1 MARWTKDQVEQLLT
15 EKGWLSSAREIQN
28 GIQYA
33 LVDET
38 RVNWYT
44 TGRVTLGGK
53 ASEIKSQAE
62 SLFAEQPTASGA
74 TTQEVRTADESPPRR
89 VFIVYGHDSQA
100 REELELI
107 LRRLR
112 LEPIVLQ
119 NIPAGGDTIIE
130 KLETLTE
137 ADFACVLLTPDDEGH
152 RHGQTDEIR
161 PRARQ
166 NVVLELGMVLAK
178 LGRKQVAI
186 LVKGD
191 DLERPSDIEGL
202 IYLPFHKRVDET
214 KNHLAANLQ
223 KAGFPIQVEDLLP

>member
-1 MARWTKDQVEQLLT
+1 MRRWSKEQVEQILS
-15 EKGWLSSAREIQN
+15 EKGWVSPAREIQN
-28 GIQYA
+28 GVQYT
-33 LVDET
+33 LPDDT

-44 TGRVTLGGK
+44 TGTVVVGGK
-53 ASEIKSQAE
+53 ATHLKSEAADIFSD
-62 SLFAEQPTASGA
+62 QPPELARISPA
-74 TTQEVRTADESPPRR
+74 VSEADTSPPHR

-119 NIPAGGDTIIE
+119 NLPAAGDTIIE
-130 KLETLTE
+130 KLESLTA

-152 RHGQTDEIR
+152 RHGQPNEKR
-161 PRARQ
+161 ARARQ

-178 LGRKQVAI
+178 LGRKRVAI
-186 LVKGD
+186 LVKD
-191 DLERPSDIEGL
+191 ENLEKPSDIEGL
-202 IYLPFHKRVDET
+202 IYLPFRERVEET

-223 KAGFPIQVEDLLP
+223 KAAFPIQVADLLP